1 MLGVTRYTSPMTAL
15 AAKTMTV
22 EEYLESER
30 HSEIRHEYVDGT
42 LLPMPGASREHS
54 RIVKNIVKALD
65 DIAEAKGCELHPVE
79 VMTRV
84 QNTRY
89 RYPDIVISC
98 NPGTDKYFLQN
109 PCFIAEITSDSTA
122 DTDHGK
128 KLEEY
133 TKLPSLERYAI
144 ISQAERFVIVYKPVN
159 GAWTFETFSEAGEFE
174 IPCLETTLSLDQIYA
189 NVAFG

>member
-1 MLGVTRYTSPMTAL
+1 MTAP
-15 AAKTMTV
+15 ATKTMTV
-22 EEYLESER
+22 QEYLEFER
-30 HSEIRHEYVDGT
+30 HSEVRHEYVDGT

-84 QNTRY
+84 QATRY

-98 NPGTDKYFLQN
+98 APGVDSHMIEN

-133 TKLPSLERYAI
+133 TKLPSLEHYAI
-144 ISQAERFVIVYKPVN
+144 ISQAPRFVIVYRPNN
-159 GAWTFETFSEAGEFE
+159 GAWTFETFSNTGEFE
-174 IPCLETTLSLDQIYA
+174 IPCLKTKLSLDQVYA
-189 NVAFG
+189 DVEF